1 MGVMN
6 LVGRD
11 HNGQA
16 STPAL
21 RDVKFVVRAP
31 LGFPMPTKLEYSRNV
46 TGRKQVSDGAP
57 QKVLGW
63 HLNHVKKNGVC
74 ENDSFEAVTEDDT
87 LIERL
92 KNASDLIEPSLLS

>member
-1 MGVMN
+1 MN

-21 RDVKFVVRAP
+21 RNIKFVSRAP
-31 LGFPMPTKLEYSRNV
+31 LRFPAPNKFEQSRNV
-46 TGRKQVSDGAP
+46 FRRKQVGDRAP
-57 QKVLGW
+57 HKVLGW
-63 HLNHVKKNGVC
+63 HLNHVEKNGVC
-74 ENDSFEAVTEDDT
+74 ENDSLEAVIEDDT

>member
-1 MGVMN
+1 MN
-6 LVGRD
+6 LARRD
-11 HNGQA
+11 HNRQA
-16 STPAL
+16 SAAAL
-21 RDVKFVVRAP
+21 RNIKFVSRAP
-31 LGFPMPTKLEYSRNV
+31 LRFPAPNEFEQSRNV
-46 TGRKQVSDGAP
+46 FRWKQVSSEAP
-57 QKVLGW
+57 QKVLGS